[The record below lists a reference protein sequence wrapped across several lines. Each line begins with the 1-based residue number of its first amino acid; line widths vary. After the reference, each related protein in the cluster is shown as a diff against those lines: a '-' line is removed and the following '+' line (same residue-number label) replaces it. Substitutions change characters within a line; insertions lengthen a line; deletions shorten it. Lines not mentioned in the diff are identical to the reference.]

1 MTGRM
6 LTVARRTLVVLLLA
20 VLVMAVLSP
29 RTLWPLSPTAFDA
42 ANALQPP
49 SMRHP
54 FGTDEAG
61 SDLLA
66 RALDAFRLQATVAVG
81 SVLIALLLAVP
92 AGLLAGYRGGLA
104 DEGFSAVS
112 NALFAFPAVLLA
124 VLVVA
129 SFGASVRTLVLVL
142 SVVFVPFF
150 FQLVRG
156 QALSL
161 RDRSFVLAARLN
173 GASTFR
179 IVTRHLLPN
188 VGGPLLVMIP
198 QLMALAILIE
208 AGLSYLGLG
217 IQPPAITWGTLL
229 QASRNYYAFA
239 VWYPLTPGVIITLA
253 ASSLMFLGD
262 ALARRLDP
270 RQQASRRDAIAA

>member
-1 MTGRM
+1 
-6 LTVARRTLVVLLLA
+6 VARTFLLLRRGVGLLILLLIIVA
-20 VLVMAVLSP
+20 TVSP
-29 RTLWPLSPTAFDA
+29 RTLWSLSPTAFDA
-42 ANALQPP
+42 AGALQPP
-49 SMRHP
+49 SLSHP
-54 FGTDEAG
+54 LGTDEAG

-66 RALDAFRLQATVAVG
+66 RALDAFRLQVAIAIG
-81 SVLIALLLAVP
+81 SVLAALIVAVP
-92 AGLLAGYRGGLA
+92 AGLLSGYRGGLT

-112 NALFAFPAVLLA
+112 NAIFAFPAVLLA

-129 SFGASVRTLVLVL
+129 SFGASVQTLVLVL
-142 SVVFVPFF
+142 SIVFVPFF

-156 QALSL
+156 QAMAL

-173 GASTFR
+173 GASTYR
-179 IVTRHLLPN
+179 IVTRHLLAN

-239 VWYPLTPGVIITLA
+239 VWYPLTPGVIITVA
-253 ASSLMFLGD
+253 ASSLMFIGD

-270 RQQASRRDAIAA
+270 RQQAGRRDAIAA

>member
-1 MTGRM
+1 MNGFTNG
-6 LTVARRTLVVLLLA
+6 LAPGSAVEVAICRLA
-20 VLVMAVLSP
+20 HGADL
-29 RTLWPLSPTAFDA
+29 
-42 ANALQPP
+42 ALPGYATP
-49 SMRHP
+49 GS
-54 FGTDEAG
+54 AG
-61 SDLLA
+61 CDLLA
-66 RALDAFRLQATVAVG
+66 RALDAFRLQATIALG
-81 SVLIALLLAVP
+81 SVLVALNIAVP
-92 AGLLAGYRGGLA
+92 AGLLAGYRGGLT
-104 DEGFSAVS
+104 DEGFSAIS
-112 NALFAFPAVLLA
+112 NPVFAFPAVLLA

-129 SFGASVRTLVLVL
+129 SFGASVQTLVLVL

-156 QALSL
+156 QAMAL

-173 GASTFR
+173 GASTLR
-179 IVTRHLLPN
+179 IVTRHLLAN

-239 VWYPLTPGVIITLA
+239 VWYPLTPGAIITVA
-253 ASSLMFLGD
+253 ASSLMFIGD

-270 RQQASRRDAIAA
+270 RQQAGRRDAIAA